1 MTYEQFSA
9 KVAEHL
15 GVPATHLR
23 FAPVTVSTGKAKTW
37 IKRSVAQTLGQILNS
52 QYSAYGYAAHR
63 SDALYYEVLESSLSE
78 YEMKKIVKLNW
89 LPDGISKEVR
99 FMYPH
104 MQYKQQTNT
113 RTATI

>member
-9 KVAEHL
+9 RVAEHL

-23 FAPVTVSTGKAKTW
+23 FAPVTVSTGKAKAW

-63 SDALYYEVLESSLSE
+63 PDALYYEVLESSLSE

-104 MQYKQQTNT
+104 LQCKRQTNT
-113 RTATI
+113 QTATI